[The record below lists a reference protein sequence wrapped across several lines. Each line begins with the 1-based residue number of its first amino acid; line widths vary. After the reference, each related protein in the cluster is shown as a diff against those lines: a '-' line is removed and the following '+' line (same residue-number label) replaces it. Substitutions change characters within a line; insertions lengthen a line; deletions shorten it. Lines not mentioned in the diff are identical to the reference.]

1 MHVSMESTHALLF
14 NFEAE
19 IMIGDLKEFAFRRII
34 VFQNLKIL
42 RDKESWIC
50 LKVAFS
56 NKR

>member
-34 VFQNLKIL
+34 VFQNLKNIARQRIL
-42 RDKESWIC
+42 DLFESS
-50 LKVAFS
+50 FFQ
-56 NKR
+56 

>member
-1 MHVSMESTHALLF
+1 MESTHALLF

-34 VFQNLKIL
+34 VFQNFKIL

>member
-1 MHVSMESTHALLF
+1 MESTHALLF

-19 IMIGDLKEFAFRRII
+19 IMIGDLKDFAFRRII

>member
-34 VFQNLKIL
+34 VFQNLKYCETKNL
-42 RDKESWIC
+42 GF
-50 LKVAFS
+50 V
-56 NKR
+56 